1 MTDNFLNISALSK
14 SYTDNN
20 EKINVLSD
28 LNLTLADNSIVSLL
42 GPSGSGKST
51 LLHLLALL
59 DKPNSGVIKF
69 NNTDLTSL
77 SDFEMTIY
85 RRNEISI
92 IYQNNNLISDLTAL
106 ENVAIANICKTN
118 DKKNANIL
126 AKKLLVDFG
135 LENRVNHFPY
145 QMSGG
150 EQQRVAIARSL
161 CMQPKV
167 MLFDEPTSALDP
179 EMVSEVLDTMVELA
193 NSGMTMICVT
203 HEMGFARQVA
213 DRIIFM
219 ADGEIVEQNTPDEFF
234 NNPKSD
240 RTKTFLDQ
248 ILI

>member
-1 MTDNFLNISALSK
+1 MTDNFLDISTLSK

-28 LNLTLADNSIVSLL
+28 LNLTLKDNLIVSLL

-106 ENVAIANICKTN
+106 EKVAIANIYKTN
-118 DKKNANIL
+118 NKKNANIL

-150 EQQRVAIARSL
+150 EQQRVAIARAVINE
-161 CMQPKV
+161 PK
-167 MLFDEPTSALDP
+167 LIFADEPTGSLDQKNADL
-179 EMVSEVLDTMVELA
+179 VLDYLFQLRKKNRLIVIATHNRDLA
-193 NSGMTMICVT
+193 NKTDLRLTLS
-203 HEMGFARQVA
+203 
-213 DRIIFM
+213 
-219 ADGEIVEQNTPDEFF
+219 DGNVKVD
-234 NNPKSD
+234 S
-240 RTKTFLDQ
+240 
-248 ILI
+248 

>member
-1 MTDNFLNISALSK
+1 MTDNFLNISALNK
-14 SYTDNN
+14 SYTDSN

-28 LNLTLADNSIVSLL
+28 LNLTLADNLIVSLL

-69 NNTDLTSL
+69 NNTELTSL

-106 ENVAIANICKTN
+106 ENVAIANICKNN

-135 LENRVNHFPY
+135 LENRVNHFPH

-150 EQQRVAIARSL
+150 EQQRVAIARAVINE
-161 CMQPKV
+161 PK
-167 MLFDEPTSALDP
+167 LIFADEPTGSLDQKN
-179 EMVSEVLDTMVELA
+179 SDLVLDYLFQLRKKNRLIVIATHNRDLA
-193 NSGMTMICVT
+193 NKTDLRLTLS
-203 HEMGFARQVA
+203 
-213 DRIIFM
+213 
-219 ADGEIVEQNTPDEFF
+219 DGNVKVD
-234 NNPKSD
+234 S
-240 RTKTFLDQ
+240 
-248 ILI
+248 

>member
-1 MTDNFLNISALSK
+1 MTDNFLNIYALSK

-28 LNLTLADNSIVSLL
+28 LNLTLADNSIASLL

-59 DKPNSGVIKF
+59 DKPNSGTIKF

-106 ENVAIANICKTN
+106 ENVAIANICKSN

-135 LENRVNHFPY
+135 LESRVNHFPY

-150 EQQRVAIARSL
+150 EQQRVAIARAVINE
-161 CMQPKV
+161 PK
-167 MLFDEPTSALDP
+167 LIFADEPTGSLDQKNADL
-179 EMVSEVLDTMVELA
+179 VLDYLFQLRRKNRLILIATHNRDLA
-193 NSGMTMICVT
+193 NKTDLRLTLS
-203 HEMGFARQVA
+203 
-213 DRIIFM
+213 
-219 ADGEIVEQNTPDEFF
+219 DGNVKVD
-234 NNPKSD
+234 S
-240 RTKTFLDQ
+240 
-248 ILI
+248 

>member
-1 MTDNFLNISALSK
+1 MTDNFLNISTLHK

-28 LNLTLADNSIVSLL
+28 LNLTLADNSIASLL

-106 ENVAIANICKTN
+106 ENVAIANICKSN

-135 LENRVNHFPY
+135 LESRVNHFPY

-150 EQQRVAIARSL
+150 EQQRVAIARAVINE
-161 CMQPKV
+161 PK
-167 MLFDEPTSALDP
+167 LIFADEPTGSLDQKNADL
-179 EMVSEVLDTMVELA
+179 VLDYLFQLRKKNRLIVIATHNRDLA
-193 NSGMTMICVT
+193 NKTDLRLTLS
-203 HEMGFARQVA
+203 
-213 DRIIFM
+213 
-219 ADGEIVEQNTPDEFF
+219 DGNVKVD
-234 NNPKSD
+234 S
-240 RTKTFLDQ
+240 
-248 ILI
+248 

>member
-69 NNTDLTSL
+69 KNTDLTSL

-150 EQQRVAIARSL
+150 EQQRVAIARAVINE
-161 CMQPKV
+161 PK
-167 MLFDEPTSALDP
+167 LIFADEPTGSLDQKNADL
-179 EMVSEVLDTMVELA
+179 VLDYLFQLRKKNRLIVIATHNRDLA
-193 NSGMTMICVT
+193 NKTDLRLTLS
-203 HEMGFARQVA
+203 
-213 DRIIFM
+213 
-219 ADGEIVEQNTPDEFF
+219 DGNVKVD
-234 NNPKSD
+234 S
-240 RTKTFLDQ
+240 
-248 ILI
+248 

>member
-1 MTDNFLNISALSK
+1 MTDNFLNISALNK
-14 SYTDNN
+14 SYTDSN

-106 ENVAIANICKTN
+106 ENVAIANICKSN

-150 EQQRVAIARSL
+150 EQQRVAIARAVINE
-161 CMQPKV
+161 PK
-167 MLFDEPTSALDP
+167 LIFADEPTGSLDQKNADL
-179 EMVSEVLDTMVELA
+179 VLDYLFQLRKKNRLIVIATHNRDLA
-193 NSGMTMICVT
+193 NKTDLRLTLS
-203 HEMGFARQVA
+203 
-213 DRIIFM
+213 
-219 ADGEIVEQNTPDEFF
+219 DGNVKVD
-234 NNPKSD
+234 S
-240 RTKTFLDQ
+240 
-248 ILI
+248 

>member
-69 NNTDLTSL
+69 NNTELTSL

-106 ENVAIANICKTN
+106 ENVAIANICKSN

-150 EQQRVAIARSL
+150 EQQRVAIARAVINE
-161 CMQPKV
+161 PK
-167 MLFDEPTSALDP
+167 LIFADEPTGSLDQKNADL
-179 EMVSEVLDTMVELA
+179 VLDYLFQLRKKNRLIVIATHNRDLA
-193 NSGMTMICVT
+193 NKTDLRLTLS
-203 HEMGFARQVA
+203 
-213 DRIIFM
+213 
-219 ADGEIVEQNTPDEFF
+219 DGNVKVD
-234 NNPKSD
+234 S
-240 RTKTFLDQ
+240 
-248 ILI
+248 

>member
-1 MTDNFLNISALSK
+1 MTDNFLNISALNK
-14 SYTDNN
+14 SYTDSN

-150 EQQRVAIARSL
+150 EQQRVAIARAVINE
-161 CMQPKV
+161 PK
-167 MLFDEPTSALDP
+167 LIFADEPTGSLDQKNADL
-179 EMVSEVLDTMVELA
+179 VLDYLFQLRKKNRLIVIATHNRDLA
-193 NSGMTMICVT
+193 NKTDLRLTLS
-203 HEMGFARQVA
+203 
-213 DRIIFM
+213 
-219 ADGEIVEQNTPDEFF
+219 DGNVKVD
-234 NNPKSD
+234 S
-240 RTKTFLDQ
+240 
-248 ILI
+248 

>member
-1 MTDNFLNISALSK
+1 MTDNFLNIFALSK

-28 LNLTLADNSIVSLL
+28 LNLTLADNSIASLL

-59 DKPNSGVIKF
+59 DKPNSGTIKF

-106 ENVAIANICKTN
+106 ENVAIANICKSN

-135 LENRVNHFPY
+135 LESRVNHFPY

-150 EQQRVAIARSL
+150 EQQRVAIARAVINE
-161 CMQPKV
+161 PK
-167 MLFDEPTSALDP
+167 LIFADEPTGSLDQKNADL
-179 EMVSEVLDTMVELA
+179 VLDYLFQLRKKNRLIVIATHNRDLA
-193 NSGMTMICVT
+193 NKTDLRLTLS
-203 HEMGFARQVA
+203 
-213 DRIIFM
+213 
-219 ADGEIVEQNTPDEFF
+219 DGNVKVD
-234 NNPKSD
+234 S
-240 RTKTFLDQ
+240 
-248 ILI
+248 

>member
-28 LNLTLADNSIVSLL
+28 LNLTLADNSIASLL

-59 DKPNSGVIKF
+59 DKPNSGIIKF

-106 ENVAIANICKTN
+106 ENVAIANICKSN

-135 LENRVNHFPY
+135 LESRVNHFPY

-150 EQQRVAIARSL
+150 EQQRVAIARAVINE
-161 CMQPKV
+161 PK
-167 MLFDEPTSALDP
+167 LIFADEPTGSLDQKNADL
-179 EMVSEVLDTMVELA
+179 VLDYLFQLRKKNRLIVIATHNRDLA
-193 NSGMTMICVT
+193 NKTDLRLTLS
-203 HEMGFARQVA
+203 
-213 DRIIFM
+213 
-219 ADGEIVEQNTPDEFF
+219 DGNVKVD
-234 NNPKSD
+234 S
-240 RTKTFLDQ
+240 
-248 ILI
+248 

>member
-1 MTDNFLNISALSK
+1 MTDNFLNISTLGK

-69 NNTDLTSL
+69 NNTELTSL

-150 EQQRVAIARSL
+150 EQQRVAIARAVINE
-161 CMQPKV
+161 PK
-167 MLFDEPTSALDP
+167 LIFADEPTGSLDQKNADL
-179 EMVSEVLDTMVELA
+179 VLDYLFQLRKKNRLIVIATHNRDLA
-193 NSGMTMICVT
+193 NKTDLRLTLS
-203 HEMGFARQVA
+203 
-213 DRIIFM
+213 
-219 ADGEIVEQNTPDEFF
+219 DGNV
-234 NNPKSD
+234 KVS
-240 RTKTFLDQ
+240 
-248 ILI
+248 

>member
-1 MTDNFLNISALSK
+1 MTDNFLNISTLSK

-69 NNTDLTSL
+69 NNTDLTTL

-150 EQQRVAIARSL
+150 EQQRVAIARAVINE
-161 CMQPKV
+161 PK
-167 MLFDEPTSALDP
+167 LIFADEPTGSLDQKNADL
-179 EMVSEVLDTMVELA
+179 VLDYLFQLRKKNRLIVIATHNRDLA
-193 NSGMTMICVT
+193 NKTDLRLTLS
-203 HEMGFARQVA
+203 
-213 DRIIFM
+213 
-219 ADGEIVEQNTPDEFF
+219 DGNVKVD
-234 NNPKSD
+234 S
-240 RTKTFLDQ
+240 
-248 ILI
+248 

>member
-1 MTDNFLNISALSK
+1 MTDNFLNISTLSK
-14 SYTDNN
+14 SYTDSN

-28 LNLTLADNSIVSLL
+28 LNLTLADNTIASLL

-150 EQQRVAIARSL
+150 EQQRVAIARAVINE
-161 CMQPKV
+161 PK
-167 MLFDEPTSALDP
+167 LIFADEPTGSLDQKNADL
-179 EMVSEVLDTMVELA
+179 VLDYLFQLRKKNRLIVIATHNRDLA
-193 NSGMTMICVT
+193 NKTDLRLTLS
-203 HEMGFARQVA
+203 
-213 DRIIFM
+213 
-219 ADGEIVEQNTPDEFF
+219 DGNVKVD
-234 NNPKSD
+234 S
-240 RTKTFLDQ
+240 
-248 ILI
+248 

>member
-69 NNTDLTSL
+69 NNTELTSL

-106 ENVAIANICKTN
+106 ENVAIANICKSG

-150 EQQRVAIARSL
+150 EQQRVAIARAVINE
-161 CMQPKV
+161 PK
-167 MLFDEPTSALDP
+167 LIFADEPTGSLDQKN
-179 EMVSEVLDTMVELA
+179 SDLVLDYLFQLRKKNRLIVIATHNRDLA
-193 NSGMTMICVT
+193 NKTDLRLTLS
-203 HEMGFARQVA
+203 
-213 DRIIFM
+213 
-219 ADGEIVEQNTPDEFF
+219 DGNVKVD
-234 NNPKSD
+234 S
-240 RTKTFLDQ
+240 
-248 ILI
+248 

>member
-1 MTDNFLNISALSK
+1 MTDNFLNISTLSK

-69 NNTDLTSL
+69 NNTELTSL

-150 EQQRVAIARSL
+150 EQQRVAIARAVINE
-161 CMQPKV
+161 PK
-167 MLFDEPTSALDP
+167 LIFADEPTGSLDQKNADL
-179 EMVSEVLDTMVELA
+179 VLDYLFQLRKKNRLIVIATHNRDLA
-193 NSGMTMICVT
+193 NKTDLRLSLS
-203 HEMGFARQVA
+203 
-213 DRIIFM
+213 
-219 ADGEIVEQNTPDEFF
+219 DGNVKID
-234 NNPKSD
+234 S
-240 RTKTFLDQ
+240 
-248 ILI
+248 

>member
-1 MTDNFLNISALSK
+1 MTDNFLNISTLSK

-59 DKPNSGVIKF
+59 DKPNSGTIKF

-126 AKKLLVDFG
+126 AKKLLVDLG
-135 LENRVNHFPY
+135 LKSRVNHFPY

-150 EQQRVAIARSL
+150 EQQRVAIARAVINE
-161 CMQPKV
+161 PK
-167 MLFDEPTSALDP
+167 LIFADEPTGSLDQKNADL
-179 EMVSEVLDTMVELA
+179 VLDYLFQLRKKNRLIVIATHNRDLA
-193 NSGMTMICVT
+193 NKTDLRLTLS
-203 HEMGFARQVA
+203 
-213 DRIIFM
+213 
-219 ADGEIVEQNTPDEFF
+219 DGNVKVD
-234 NNPKSD
+234 S
-240 RTKTFLDQ
+240 
-248 ILI
+248 

>member
-106 ENVAIANICKTN
+106 ENVAIANICKNN

-150 EQQRVAIARSL
+150 EQQRVAIARAVINE
-161 CMQPKV
+161 PK
-167 MLFDEPTSALDP
+167 LIFADEPTGSLDQKNADL
-179 EMVSEVLDTMVELA
+179 VLDYLFQLRKKNRLIVIATHNRDLA
-193 NSGMTMICVT
+193 NKTDLRLTLS
-203 HEMGFARQVA
+203 
-213 DRIIFM
+213 
-219 ADGEIVEQNTPDEFF
+219 DGNVKVD
-234 NNPKSD
+234 S
-240 RTKTFLDQ
+240 
-248 ILI
+248 

>member
-69 NNTDLTSL
+69 KNTDLTNL

-92 IYQNNNLISDLTAL
+92 IYQNSNLISDLTAL
-106 ENVAIANICKTN
+106 ENVAIANICKSN

-150 EQQRVAIARSL
+150 EQQRVAIARAVINE
-161 CMQPKV
+161 PK
-167 MLFDEPTSALDP
+167 LIFADEPTGSLDQKN
-179 EMVSEVLDTMVELA
+179 SDLVLDYLFQLRKKNRLIVIATHNRDLA
-193 NSGMTMICVT
+193 NKTDLRLTLS
-203 HEMGFARQVA
+203 
-213 DRIIFM
+213 
-219 ADGEIVEQNTPDEFF
+219 DGNVKVD
-234 NNPKSD
+234 S
-240 RTKTFLDQ
+240 
-248 ILI
+248 

>member
-1 MTDNFLNISALSK
+1 MTDNFLNISTLGK

-69 NNTDLTSL
+69 NNTELTSL

-150 EQQRVAIARSL
+150 EQQRVAIARAVINE
-161 CMQPKV
+161 PK
-167 MLFDEPTSALDP
+167 LIFADEPTGSLDQKNADL
-179 EMVSEVLDTMVELA
+179 VLDYLFQLRKKNRLIVIATHNRDLA
-193 NSGMTMICVT
+193 NKTDLRLTLS
-203 HEMGFARQVA
+203 
-213 DRIIFM
+213 
-219 ADGEIVEQNTPDEFF
+219 DGNVKVD
-234 NNPKSD
+234 S
-240 RTKTFLDQ
+240 
-248 ILI
+248 